1 VTAGERDRLERL
13 WRLRKHGHSAEAQL
27 RPKGEQGV
35 EVRFLY
41 DGAVTYER
49 AWSTREDA
57 VEEALQKRAELER
70 SGWIAHW

>member
-1 VTAGERDRLERL
+1 MATEHLERL

-27 RPKGEQGV
+27 RSNDDRSV
-35 EVRFLY
+35 EVRFFY

-49 AWSTREDA
+49 VWSNRKDA
-57 VEEALQKRAELER
+57 EAEALEKRAELER